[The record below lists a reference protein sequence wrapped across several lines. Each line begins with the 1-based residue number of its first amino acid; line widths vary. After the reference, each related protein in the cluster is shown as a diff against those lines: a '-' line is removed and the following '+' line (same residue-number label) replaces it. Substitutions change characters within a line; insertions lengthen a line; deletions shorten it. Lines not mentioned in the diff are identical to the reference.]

1 MRGLEMKKIV
11 AGLAAAAVIFS
22 GFPAKA
28 DFQDNQPISITTSG
42 ATATGFGRAVVEA
55 LNAIVRDVY
64 PGSTM
69 TFRPNT
75 GSGGLV
81 DLMNNDAQLSLG
93 VTNVEIPMALEGQ
106 PPFEQPM
113 RGKLS
118 FVFNGLPGTKFFF
131 IAEKAWAEKAGVVTL
146 EDYTKRKP
154 RGTMS
159 VSARGTLYVNII
171 ADSLLKQGGA
181 SIESIEKQ
189 WSGSRVAYLPSA
201 RGVDELRDGKID
213 WQIGTAFQPFQAINE
228 VARSRP
234 LVWLKVPDS
243 YLGAVAKEYDLE
255 IVTLPKGFYSFLD
268 EDVKTLRIDLV
279 MLAATSV
286 SEEAVYKYM
295 KAIGSR
301 LDRFRSIHPSYSEV
315 TLAELARKPP
325 SVPYHPGAERY
336 FREAGVLK

>member
-1 MRGLEMKKIV
+1 MKKAAAFLAIAMTV
-11 AGLAAAAVIFS
+11 AGGL
-22 GFPAKA
+22 PAKA

-75 GSGGLV
+75 GAGGLV

-93 VTNVEIPMALEGQ
+93 VTNVEIPIALEGQ

-146 EDYTKRKP
+146 EDYLKKKP
-154 RGTMS
+154 RGTLS
-159 VSARGTLYVNII
+159 VSARGTLYLNLI
-171 ADSLLKQGGA
+171 ADALLKQGN
-181 SIESIEKQ
+181 SSVETVERQ
-189 WSGSRVAYLPSA
+189 WPGSRVAYLPSA
-201 RGVDELRDGKID
+201 RGVDELKDGKID
-213 WQIGTAFQPFQAINE
+213 LQIGAAFQPFQAINE

-234 LVWLKVPDS
+234 LVWLKVPDN
-243 YLGAVAKEYDLE
+243 YLEAVAKQYDLE
-255 IVTLPKGFYSFLD
+255 IVTFPKGFYSFLD
-268 EDVKTLRIDLV
+268 EDVKTLRIDLA

-295 KAIGSR
+295 KAVGSR
-301 LDRFRSIHPSYSEV
+301 LDRFRSIHPSYADV
-315 TLAELARKPP
+315 TLEELARKPS

-336 FREAGVLK
+336 FREVGIIK